1 MDDSLILDPSDTSK
15 RDNVRKQTSSI
26 FPDSPSF
33 LAKRCR
39 FETPINDTINTIEL
53 SEFNPPNPSHFPTRT
68 PPHFIESSHIEQQSS
83 LHLSGQRAAKPP
95 QEISFQSISLQE
107 NDPSIIR
114 DVVPAVNFDGI
125 SLSGINESSIS
136 ETRLSAA
143 GADSAVPNEEVN
155 PADLSYEALLRWE
168 QQQGG
173 VLDERWNEMREAT
186 MRVAMNGRID
196 VDRNWSISHS
206 AKSGSIR
213 AMRRTERAAFARV
226 STMWRRTTRP
236 IRSVCFPARISFIKV
251 YEWKADHV

>member
-1 MDDSLILDPSDTSK
+1 MEDSLILDPPDTPK
-15 RDNVRKQTSSI
+15 RDNVRKQPSSL

-39 FETPINDTINTIEL
+39 FETPMNDTTNTNEL
-53 SEFNPPNPSHFPTRT
+53 SELNPPNPSHLPPRT
-68 PPHFIESSHIEQQSS
+68 LPHLVESTHIEQSS
-83 LHLSGQRAAKPP
+83 LHLSGQRTAKPP
-95 QEISFQSISLQE
+95 QEISFQSISLQD

-173 VLDERWNEMREAT
+173 VLDERWNEMREST
-186 MRVAMNGRID
+186 MRVRIEREGEC
-196 VDRNWSISHS
+196 DRSWSTNRS
-206 AKSGSIR
+206 AKS
-213 AMRRTERAAFARV
+213 
-226 STMWRRTTRP
+226 
-236 IRSVCFPARISFIKV
+236 
-251 YEWKADHV
+251 

>member
-1 MDDSLILDPSDTSK
+1 M
-15 RDNVRKQTSSI
+15 
-26 FPDSPSF
+26 
-33 LAKRCR
+33 
-39 FETPINDTINTIEL
+39 NDTTNTIEL
-53 SEFNPPNPSHFPTRT
+53 SELNPPNPSHLPPRT
-68 PPHFIESSHIEQQSS
+68 LPHLVESTHIEQSS

-95 QEISFQSISLQE
+95 QEISFQSISLQD

-173 VLDERWNEMREAT
+173 VLDERWNEMREST
-186 MRVAMNGRID
+186 MRVRIERE
-196 VDRNWSISHS
+196 VECDRSWSTNRS
-206 AKSGSIR
+206 AKSWSIR
-213 AMRRTERAAFARV
+213 AMKRMERAVFV
-226 STMWRRTTRP
+226 LVNTMWRRTMRP

-251 YEWKADHV
+251 GEWIEKRWCVACLDGWLRKKWTCPFCKFNLMEWMHSCCVCCEQKSIKQAI